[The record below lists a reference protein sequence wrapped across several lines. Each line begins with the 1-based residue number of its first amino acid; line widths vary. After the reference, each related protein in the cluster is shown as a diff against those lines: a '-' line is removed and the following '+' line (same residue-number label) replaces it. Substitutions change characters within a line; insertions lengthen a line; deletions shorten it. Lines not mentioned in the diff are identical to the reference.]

1 MVLPKKLEA
10 TQVEHVPTV
19 CQNRHFRDFL
29 QTYWAIGIVEV
40 PHSSCAITTPFTG
53 HPRSCIPV
61 AGTQKVSKLLT
72 QNSLNAST
80 SVVAKLPVD
89 IDAQGAP
96 KGGGYGE
103 KNDHF
108 VSNTIYGVIIFDG
121 HIGAQ

>member
-40 PHSSCAITTPFTG
+40 PYSSCAITTPFTG

-61 AGTQKVSKLLT
+61 VGTQKVSKLLT

-96 KGGGYGE
+96 KDRGYGE

-108 VSNTIYGVIIFDG
+108 VSNAIYVIIMLDD